1 MEAWQI
7 SQVYE
12 VLDIWV
18 WGSKVQGSAFRVIRN
33 IRISELLQPP
43 EGNEPLN
50 PEPRTQNPDLWAGR
64 TTNFLDFRFHFVP
77 INIRC
82 L

>member
-12 VLDIWV
+12 VLGIWV

-33 IRISELLQPP
+33 IGKSEFLQPP
-43 EGNEPLN
+43 EGMNL
-50 PEPRTQNPDLWAGR
+50 
-64 TTNFLDFRFHFVP
+64 
-77 INIRC
+77 
-82 L
+82 